1 VTIAP
6 LARLGIPHSGV
17 TRTGDTADGYRV
29 MSAGRLAHAHGP
41 LSFLELGLI
50 TAVLGIAV
58 AVAVPEY
65 MRLRQGASD
74 DSAKARLT
82 RATQTL
88 ERRHA
93 AAGTYAGAA
102 LPAGVRLQAAGR
114 GSYCIQTNAG
124 DNTWHE
130 TGPHGKPASG
140 GC

>member
-1 VTIAP
+1 VTIVP
-6 LARLGIPHSGV
+6 FPRLGIPLSGV

-29 MSAGRLAHAHGP
+29 MSVRRLAHVHSS

-82 RATQTL
+82 QATRTL
-88 ERRHA
+88 EQHHA

-102 LPAGVRLQAAGR
+102 LPGGVRLHATGR
-114 GSYCIQTNAG
+114 GSYCVETKAG
-124 DNTWHE
+124 DRTWHE
-130 TGPHGKPASG
+130 AGPHGKPAAG